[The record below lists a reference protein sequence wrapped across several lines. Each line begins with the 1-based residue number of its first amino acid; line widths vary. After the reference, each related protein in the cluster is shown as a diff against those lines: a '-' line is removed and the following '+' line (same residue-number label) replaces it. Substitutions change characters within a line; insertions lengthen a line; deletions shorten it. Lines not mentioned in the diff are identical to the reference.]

1 MAVLMCL
8 MLVSSGWYRTP
19 LSREGVCGLLHVKG
33 FPWTSPV
40 GHILLLVPRFD
51 REFVTTL
58 KWLLYFGWQN
68 KPSSGTMEIYIG
80 TYAYIADKYLRNSR
94 TTLN

>member
-1 MAVLMCL
+1 MCL

-58 KWLLYFGWQN
+58 HGHGSVGGKNGTFETNFVFNAGLCLN
-68 KPSSGTMEIYIG
+68 K
-80 TYAYIADKYLRNSR
+80 
-94 TTLN
+94 